1 MNRMIVTI
9 VIFCFALAV
18 MIVSSRAVINNSIK
32 LSEYFGISQL
42 AIGFILIA
50 LTVSLPDLLVSV
62 IASSSGQPALGI
74 GDALGSTV
82 ANICLVLGVATL
94 IRRINVERKHVLDS
108 TELLLLIGCVPA
120 IFLVLGSLGFIE
132 GVVLLVLFV
141 FYCFFIMKE
150 KFALQLKDGVSHRQL
165 GGIVFWF
172 FFSLIIV
179 VLSARF
185 VVQSS
190 LGIASALGIGE
201 AVLGLTLISFGTTLP
216 ELAVDFAAIRKG
228 QMALAIGDI
237 LGSSV
242 VNLTLVMGSVLVINP
257 IKTNLS
263 VFTVAISFVIL
274 ANTFLFYSLVKHE
287 GIGKKQGVI
296 FILMYVLFLIA
307 SLGSKA
313 IA

>member
-1 MNRMIVTI
+1 MLLALVF
-9 VIFCFALAV
+9 FCVSLA
-18 MIVSSRAVINNSIK
+18 ILILSSRAVINNSIK
-32 LSEYFGISQL
+32 LSEYFGLSQL

-62 IASSSGQPALGI
+62 IASSAGQPALGI

-94 IRRINVERKHVLDS
+94 IRRISVERKHVLDS
-108 TELLLLIGCVPA
+108 TELLLLIGAVPA
-120 IFLVLGSLGFIE
+120 IFLVLGSLGRIE
-132 GVVLLVLFV
+132 GIVLLMLFV

-190 LGIASALGIGE
+190 LEIASVLGIGE
-201 AVLGLTLISFGTTLP
+201 AVLGLTLISFCTTLP
-216 ELAVDFAAIRKG
+216 ELAVDFTAIRRG
-228 QMALAIGDI
+228 QTALAIGDI

-242 VNLTLVMGSVLVINP
+242 VNLTLVLGSVLVINP

-287 GIGKKQGVI
+287 GIGKKQGIV
-296 FILMYVLFLIA
+296 FILMYALFLIA